1 MKCTPNVM
9 LVILRNRIRIYSE
22 TSDRERQ
29 HDFITSEHLNGST
42 VVRLIYPK
50 TTSGTWCIMKVAFQ
64 LFLLCCLCLYLAIEG
79 TAPAFTAEP
88 LNPSLVVEGNNLT
101 LEWTYNFGS
110 GSFRQLLF
118 GNAKTNDIVDKLD
131 SD

>member
-1 MKCTPNVM
+1 
-9 LVILRNRIRIYSE
+9 
-22 TSDRERQ
+22 
-29 HDFITSEHLNGST
+29 
-42 VVRLIYPK
+42 
-50 TTSGTWCIMKVAFQ
+50 MKVAFH
-64 LFLLCCLCLYLAIEG
+64 LFLLCSLCLYMAIEG